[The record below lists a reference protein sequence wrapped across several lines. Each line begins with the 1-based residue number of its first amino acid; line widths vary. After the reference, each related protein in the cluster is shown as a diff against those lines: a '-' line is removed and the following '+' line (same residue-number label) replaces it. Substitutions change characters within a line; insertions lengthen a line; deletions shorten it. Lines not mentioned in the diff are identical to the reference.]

1 MSENRI
7 RTKQVKFRAS
17 RDEYAM
23 LVELS
28 EHYGVSAADY
38 LRLAIRSDFDAIV
51 LVTGRF
57 AKPRRGRRLRKTGRQ
72 VT

>member
-7 RTKQVKFRAS
+7 RTKQIKFRAS

-38 LRLAIRSDFDAIV
+38 MRLAIRSDFDAIV
-51 LVTGRF
+51 LVTGRS
-57 AKPRRGRRLRKTGRQ
+57 AQPRRARKLRRRGRQ
-72 VT
+72 AP